1 MSSLILDAGALVAV
15 EQGNR
20 AMIARLRAA
29 QQHGLDLRSN
39 AMVVAQVWRDRHSR
53 QAGLAQMLR
62 AVDVRA
68 VSPESGRQAG
78 ILLGITGTSDPV
90 DATVVLLASPGDRI
104 VTRDPQDLAALAE
117 AAANRAVIIAC

>member
-1 MSSLILDAGALVAV
+1 MSALILNAGALVAV
-15 EQGNR
+15 DRGNR

-39 AMVVAQVWRDRHSR
+39 AMVIAQVWRDRHGR

-68 VSPESGRQAG
+68 VSPDDGRRAG
-78 ILLGITGTSDPV
+78 VLLGMTGTSDPV

-104 VTRDPQDLAALAE
+104 VTSDPQDLAALAE

>member
-1 MSSLILDAGALVAV
+1 MSALILDAGALAAV
-15 EQGNR
+15 DRGNR

-39 AMVVAQVWRDRHSR
+39 AMVIAQVWRDRHGR
-53 QAGLAQMLR
+53 QAGLAQMRR

-68 VSPESGRQAG
+68 VSPDDGRRAG
-78 ILLGITGTSDPV
+78 VLLGMTGTSDPV

-104 VTRDPQDLAALAE
+104 VTSDPQDLAALAE

>member
-1 MSSLILDAGALVAV
+1 
-15 EQGNR
+15 
-20 AMIARLRAA
+20 MIARLRAA
-29 QQHGLDLRSN
+29 QQHGLNLRSN

-53 QAGLAQMLR
+53 QAGLAQMLC

-68 VSPESGRQAG
+68 VSPDDGRRAG
-78 ILLGITGTSDPV
+78 VLLGMTGTSDPV

-104 VTRDPQDLAALAE
+104 VTSDPQDLAALAE

>member
-1 MSSLILDAGALVAV
+1 LILDAGALVAV

-68 VSPESGRQAG
+68 VSPDDGRRAG
-78 ILLGITGTSDPV
+78 VLLGMTGTSDPV
-90 DATVVLLASPGDRI
+90 DATVVLLATPGDRI
-104 VTRDPQDLAALAE
+104 VTSDPQDLAALAE

>member
-1 MSSLILDAGALVAV
+1 MSALILDAGALVAV

-39 AMVVAQVWRDRHSR
+39 AMVVAQVWRDPHDR

-68 VSPESGRQAG
+68 VSPDDGRRAG
-78 ILLGITGTSDPV
+78 VLLGMTGTSDPV

-104 VTRDPQDLAALAE
+104 VTSDPQDLAALAE

>member
-1 MSSLILDAGALVAV
+1 MSVLILDAGALVAV
-15 EQGNR
+15 DRGNR

-39 AMVVAQVWRDRHSR
+39 AMVVAQVWRDRHGR
-53 QAGLAQMLR
+53 QAGLAQVLR

-68 VSPESGRQAG
+68 VSPEDGRRAG
-78 ILLGITGTSDPV
+78 VLLGMTGTSDAV

-104 VTRDPQDLAALAE
+104 VTSDPHDLAALAE

>member
-1 MSSLILDAGALVAV
+1 MSALILDAGALVAV
-15 EQGNR
+15 ERGNR

-39 AMVVAQVWRDRHSR
+39 AMVVAQVWRDRHGR

-68 VSPESGRQAG
+68 VSPDDGRRAG
-78 ILLGITGTSDPV
+78 VLLGMTGTSDPV

-104 VTRDPQDLAALAE
+104 VTSDPQDLAALAE

>member
-1 MSSLILDAGALVAV
+1 LILDAGALVAV
-15 EQGNR
+15 DRGNR

-39 AMVVAQVWRDRHSR
+39 AMVIAQVWRDRHGR

-68 VSPESGRQAG
+68 VSPDDGRRACV
-78 ILLGITGTSDPV
+78 LLGMTGISDPA

-104 VTRDPQDLAALAE
+104 VTSDPQDLAALAE